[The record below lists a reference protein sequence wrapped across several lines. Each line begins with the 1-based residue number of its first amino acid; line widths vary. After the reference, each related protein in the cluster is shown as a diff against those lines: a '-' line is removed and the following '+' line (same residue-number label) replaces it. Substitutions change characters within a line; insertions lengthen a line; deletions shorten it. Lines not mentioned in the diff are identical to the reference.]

1 MAVPYLRTQVGPDP
15 HRWTT
20 FGERTTVLVIARTF
34 TSTVKA
40 LEALAAFRGDPRV
53 LVIVT
58 VDDTSAF
65 NAGTEALL
73 RAADMCLLPWEE
85 ATALPV
91 DLVLTASE
99 NVDLS
104 PFTAPV
110 AVLPHGI
117 GFQKYVPDSESGAV
131 RLAGVVRE
139 EFTEWSNVHMV
150 ISHPAQREQ
159 LRSAHPALA
168 ERAAVV
174 GDPTHD
180 RLRAARRLRHHYR
193 QRFGLGPEQRLV
205 VLTSTWGEESLIGT
219 QPTLPATLLR
229 ELPRD
234 RYRVAAV
241 LHPNVWYS
249 DSPWTVRAVLA
260 DAVDAGLALV
270 PPDEGWGAAL
280 VAADCVIGDHGSVTV
295 YGAALDRPVLLGAFG
310 DEAVGGTAVDRLAH
324 HAPRLGSGDGIRERV
339 EAALSQHRPGRY
351 TSVADLAFTHV
362 DRAGRRLT
370 EFLYRLLELSPPSRN
385 GATRVL
391 PPASP
396 EYTPPASFEVRT
408 RCTAPGV
415 VHVERFPA
423 AVAGPGSVAPAEV
436 RHLAAEETEPVDA
449 IVRSA
454 SVITG
459 PCHQDPGSARQWAAA
474 ALDRYPGC
482 LIAATRSGSGHHL
495 AVRDRGHLR
504 VRTDGTPD
512 AGLPAA
518 LVYALLLHGQQRP
531 AGPHT
536 LHAGGDTWRCSIE
549 PDS

>member
-1 MAVPYLRTQVGPDP
+1 MAVPYLRTQAGPDP

-20 FGERTTVLVIARTF
+20 FGERATVLVIARTF

-40 LEALAAFRGDPRV
+40 LEALAAFRGDPRI

-65 NAGTEALL
+65 NAGTETLL
-73 RAADMCLLPWEE
+73 RAADMCVLPWED

-104 PFTAPV
+104 PFTAPI

-117 GFQKYVPDSESGAV
+117 GFQKHVPDSESGTV
-131 RLAGVVRE
+131 RLAGVVRQ
-139 EFTEWSNVHMV
+139 EFTEWPNVHMV
-150 ISHPAQREQ
+150 VSHPAQREQ
-159 LRSAHPALA
+159 LRSDHATLA
-168 ERAAVV
+168 DQAAVV
-174 GDPTHD
+174 GDPAHD
-180 RLRAARRLRHHYR
+180 RLRAARRLRQHYR
-193 QRFGLGPEQRLV
+193 QRLDLTPQQRLV

-219 QPTLPATLLR
+219 RPTLPAALLR

-234 RYRVAAV
+234 QYRVAAV

-260 DAVDAGLALV
+260 DALDAGLALI

-310 DEAVGGTAVDRLAH
+310 EESVDGTAVDRLAQY
-324 HAPRLGSGDGIRERV
+324 APRLGSDDGIRERV
-339 EAALSQHRPGRY
+339 EAVLSQHRPGQY

-362 DRAGRRLT
+362 DGAGRRLT
-370 EFLYRLLELSPPSRN
+370 EFLYRLLGLSPPSRN

-391 PPASP
+391 PPAAP

-423 AVAGPGSVAPAEV
+423 AVSDPGSVAPEEV
-436 RHLAAEETEPVDA
+436 RHLAAEETEPVEA
-449 IVRSA
+449 LVRSA

-459 PCHQDPGSARQWAAA
+459 PCHQDSDSARRWTVD

-482 LIAATRSGSGHHL
+482 LITAAQSSSGHHL
-495 AVRDRGHLR
+495 AVRGREHLR
-504 VRTDGTPD
+504 VRTDGAPD

-531 AGPHT
+531 SGAHT
-536 LHAGGDTWRCSIE
+536 LRAGGETWRCAIE